1 MAVENT
7 EIANLS
13 GNCENAG
20 NKKNLI
26 NWVNTIAVQY
36 IVHYCKYWLYWKGGG
51 GTNPFSSSFNHSPST
66 FLRDI
71 LAHLDIMHM
80 IVQGAIFIA

>member
-1 MAVENT
+1 MG
-7 EIANLS
+7 
-13 GNCENAG
+13 GNCLVGGIAKTRVIKKP
-20 NKKNLI
+20 NKLGKHDSCTEHCTLNI
-26 NWVNTIAVQY
+26 GY
-36 IVHYCKYWLYWKGGG
+36 IGRGGG